1 MEVWKI
7 TNIFLTP
14 VLKARVFTFQHQV
27 VEFKIYVMPFFF
39 RKVNLYFSSIEL
51 VLSAYQIFIFFV
63 IFLNIIVNIIE
74 FVNQSDNNIKIKYN
88 DNKPTL
94 LKNNLN
100 KVFRKVISIFI
111 ALIKLS

>member
-1 MEVWKI
+1 MVSKKGRKFPCVKEDMVKFINILIPETFWKI

-27 VEFKIYVMPFFF
+27 VEFKIYVMPFFS

-74 FVNQSDNNIKIKYN
+74 FVNQSDNNIKI
-88 DNKPTL
+88 
-94 LKNNLN
+94 
-100 KVFRKVISIFI
+100 
-111 ALIKLS
+111 